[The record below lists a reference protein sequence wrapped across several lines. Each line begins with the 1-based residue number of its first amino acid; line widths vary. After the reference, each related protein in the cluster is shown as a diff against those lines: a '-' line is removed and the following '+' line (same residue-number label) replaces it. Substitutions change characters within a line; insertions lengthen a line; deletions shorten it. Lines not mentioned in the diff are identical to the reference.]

1 MVSRPVQRPVDA
13 VHAIAAL
20 AGDDDEDTALLLEMK
35 REATDHLT
43 QQVWCQR
50 ITEIYWGDGIGGVVA
65 VFLFMF
71 DAVPGDGALAAPA
84 WCVVGDLPALLL
96 PCAGRRDTP
105 VDALERYCGEMERW
119 VASVRSGGCGAG
131 CAPVAATPTLEHAEM
146 LEGRVQLLREDVIPQ
161 LRLAR

>member
-119 VASVRSGGCGAG
+119 GASVRSGGCGAG